1 MTALIAQEPPV
12 NILLVD
18 DKKENLLALESI
30 LEAPGYHLV
39 RALNGQEALLA
50 LLAQE
55 YAAIVLDVQMPGMTG
70 IELAQ
75 FVRGRKKTQHIP
87 IVLLTAHGD
96 QSAAAGY
103 QAGAVDFLIKP
114 VQPAV
119 LRSKVAVFA
128 ELFRK
133 RSALIAEVEER
144 RQAEERIGH
153 LNQELSKRVDQLAA
167 ANAELEAFSYAVSHD
182 LRAPLRH
189 IGGFVDMLREEC
201 GPDMNDVGQRYLGII
216 AESAIEMGML
226 IDNLLAF
233 SRLGRTEMRQT
244 LVDMEDLVQE
254 VLREMA
260 SDMQSRHIEWEI
272 RPLPKV
278 HGDRSMLKQVW
289 VNLLSNAVKYTGPRV
304 PARIA
309 VGHTERHGEWEFYVR
324 DNGVGFDMRHASKLF
339 GVFQRLHVAEEFE
352 GTGIGLANVQ
362 RTVGRH
368 GGRAWAEGKV
378 DEGATFYFKLP
389 RFMEKSP

>member
-1 MTALIAQEPPV
+1 MNALMSQEPPV

-39 RALNGQEALLA
+39 RALSGQDALLA
-50 LLAQE
+50 LLAQDC
-55 YAAIVLDVQMPGMTG
+55 AAIVLDVQMPGMGG

-75 FVRGRKKTQHIP
+75 IIRGRKKTQNIP
-87 IVLLTAHGD
+87 IVFLTAHGD
-96 QSAAAGY
+96 EDATAAY
-103 QAGAVDFLIKP
+103 EAGAVDFLTKP

-133 RSALIAEVEER
+133 SSALKAEVEER
-144 RQAEERIGH
+144 RLAEERIGQ
-153 LNQELSKRVDQLAA
+153 LNKELSKRVDELAA
-167 ANAELEAFSYAVSHD
+167 TNAELEAFSYTVSHD

-189 IGGFVDMLREEC
+189 IGGFVDLLREEC
-201 GPDMNDVGQRYLGII
+201 VSGMNDAGRRYLDII
-216 AESAIEMGML
+216 AEAASQMGML

-233 SRLGRTEMRQT
+233 SRLGRTGMRQT
-244 LVDMEDLVQE
+244 LVNMEELVKE
-254 VLREMA
+254 VLQELA
-260 SDMQSRHIEWEI
+260 TDTQSRHIEWEI
-272 RPLPKV
+272 HPLPKV
-278 HGDRSMLKQVW
+278 RGDRSMLKQVW

-304 PARIA
+304 PAKIK
-309 VGHTERHGEWEFYVR
+309 VGYTEGNGEWEFYVQ
-324 DNGVGFDMRHASKLF
+324 DNGVGFDMKYAHKLF
-339 GVFQRLHVAEEFE
+339 GVFQRLHAAEEFE
-352 GTGIGLANVQ
+352 GTGIGLATVQ
-362 RTVGRH
+362 RTVRRH

-389 RFMEKSP
+389 RSMESSL